1 MRFAQV
7 ILLLERQ
14 GNGGILDAFEL
25 KKKTEMRCKQLF
37 VFHFILLKARFTV
50 CLFTLLCF
58 VSSVAEC

>member
-25 KKKTEMRCKQLF
+25 KKKTEIYLG
-37 VFHFILLKARFTV
+37 A
-50 CLFTLLCF
+50 
-58 VSSVAEC
+58 SV